1 MPPKPVSKLDNNKH
15 GKDDDDNFA
24 DSSLPVEKF
33 WKTQKRGPRNFFS
46 SCAKKVPFLATR
58 STRWQENA
66 LLELTN
72 PSSPSWKPDNGNRGN
87 IRRVEEE
94 QWDAHLSLPWNS
106 QPLPRGETKVFFRLL
121 ASLILIPRLSSR
133 VSTFVEML
141 RAERE
146 ERPLP
151 SLCHGIAIERFRK

>member
-1 MPPKPVSKLDNNKH
+1 MPPKPVSKLDIIINTAKTTMIISPILLYPWKNS
-15 GKDDDDNFA
+15 GKRRSVVLEFLFWRRVRRVGKKMRC
-24 DSSLPVEKF
+24 SSLRIHRLRVGSQTMETVGIF
-33 WKTQKRGPRNFFS
+33 VASRRNNG
-46 SCAKKVPFLATR
+46 TR
-58 STRWQENA
+58 I
-66 LLELTN
+66 
-72 PSSPSWKPDNGNRGN
+72 SPSLGILN
-87 IRRVEEE
+87 
-94 QWDAHLSLPWNS
+94 HFH
-106 QPLPRGETKVFFRLL
+106 GEKQRSSS